1 MNRPGNPG
9 AVHTHIGHLVGLLG
23 SFPLSRAPLRTPVP
37 RRSALLSPSP
47 RRPSSRSACATQL
60 RSAWAVGSN
69 CLPSADNNTA
79 IPEPALPQ
87 SVRCEPTRP
96 SGAGRPAE
104 PAPVETGGG
113 LDFGM
118 VDTSSPKGQV
128 STKSGQLYTNALRA
142 VVLNWLDEDECPPR
156 IILCTPSKS
165 IETWVLAAVWPEND
179 VVRRCNWE
187 CHPNPEGQLRALPKR
202 RRFEKRPD
210 DYRRKQ
216 CEIKK
221 AWPQVSTRLTEAA
234 RFEAEFLATIETVT
248 AGRIRCEA
256 RDPQP

>member
-60 RSAWAVGSN
+60 RIAWVVGSN

-79 IPEPALPQ
+79 IHEPALPQ

-113 LDFGM
+113 LDFGI

-128 STKSGQLYTNALRA
+128 STKSGQL
-142 VVLNWLDEDECPPR
+142 
-156 IILCTPSKS
+156 
-165 IETWVLAAVWPEND
+165 
-179 VVRRCNWE
+179 
-187 CHPNPEGQLRALPKR
+187 QALPKR